1 VRRLLSTLMLAA
13 AAGTVV
19 PAAAAVA
26 ATSPAARPALQ
37 RFGVRLVD
45 VPVSEAHNP
54 RALRYII
61 DYLPPGAVI
70 HRRIRVVNQESRTA
84 HFTVYP
90 DAAQISHGYF
100 IGDAGHTRS
109 ELTTWI
115 TIQHPSLT
123 LRPHTGVMDMVTIR
137 VPRKPTK
144 GGHYGVIW
152 AQQTSLLRMA
162 TGFAVKEVNR
172 VGIRM
177 YLDIGPGGVAP
188 TNFTITSITGHRSPR
203 GRPYLTALV
212 HNTGGL
218 AVDLNGTVRLTGGP
232 GSTSAGP
239 FSAQQVTTLAPGQS
253 WTMTFAP
260 ASRIPNGPWTA
271 TITLVSGLT
280 TRTATATIQFSGSP
294 VNTGWTTR
302 LPIMTGAAA
311 IIALLALAGFRLRRT
326 PQRRHAHA
334 WRRTADESS

>member
-13 AAGTVV
+13 AAGTLV
-19 PAAAAVA
+19 PAAAVA

-61 DYLPPGAVI
+61 DYLPPAAVI
-70 HRRIRVVNQESRTA
+70 HRRIRIVNQESRTA

-115 TIQHPSLT
+115 TVQHPSLT
-123 LRPHTGVMDMVTIR
+123 LRPHTGTMDMITIR
-137 VPRKPTK
+137 VPRKPTR
-144 GGHYGVIW
+144 GEHYGVIW
-152 AQQTSLLRMA
+152 AQQTSLLHTA

-218 AVDLNGTVRLTGGP
+218 AVDLDGTVRLTGGP

-239 FSAQQVTTLAPGQS
+239 FTAQQVTTLAPGQS

-271 TITLVSGLT
+271 TITMISGLT
-280 TRTATATIQFSGSP
+280 TRTATATIQFSGTP
-294 VNTGWTTR
+294 LNTGWTTH

-311 IIALLALAGFRLRRT
+311 ILIITLLTLTRLRLRRV
-326 PQRRHAHA
+326 PRARRARQAHA
-334 WRRTADESS
+334 

>member
-1 VRRLLSTLMLAA
+1 MRRLLSTLMLAA
-13 AAGTVV
+13 AAGTLV
-19 PAAAAVA
+19 PAAAALA
-26 ATSPAARPALQ
+26 ATSPAAGPSPQ

-70 HRRIRVVNQESRTA
+70 HRRIRVVNQESRPA

-90 DAAQISHGYF
+90 DAAQITHGYF

-109 ELTTWI
+109 ELTSWI

-137 VPRKPTK
+137 VPRKPTR
-144 GGHYGVIW
+144 GEHYGVIW
-152 AQQTSLLRMA
+152 AQQISLLRMA
-162 TGFAVKEVNR
+162 TGFAIKEVNR

-188 TNFTITSITGHRSPR
+188 TNFTITSITGHRSAS

-218 AVDLNGTVRLTGGP
+218 AVDLDGTVRLTGGP

-260 ASRIPNGPWTA
+260 ANRIPNGPWTA

-280 TRTATATIQFSGSP
+280 ARTATATIQFSGSP
-294 VNTGWTTR
+294 ITTGWTTH
-302 LPIMTGAAA
+302 LPMTITAAA
-311 IIALLALAGFRLRRT
+311 ILTIALLTLVRFRQRRALHT
-326 PQRRHAHA
+326 RHAHA
-334 WRRTADESS
+334 

>member
-1 VRRLLSTLMLAA
+1 VRRLLSTLMLTA
-13 AAGTVV
+13 AAGTLL
-19 PAAAAVA
+19 PAAAALA

-61 DYLPPGAVI
+61 DYLPPAAVI

-123 LRPHTGVMDMVTIR
+123 LRPHTGTMDMVTIR
-137 VPRKPTK
+137 VPRKPTR
-144 GGHYGVIW
+144 GEHYGVIW
-152 AQQTSLLRMA
+152 AQQTSLLHTA

-218 AVDLNGTVRLTGGP
+218 AVDLDGTVRLTGGP

-239 FSAQQVTTLAPGQS
+239 FAAQQVTTLAPGQS

-260 ASRIPNGPWTA
+260 GSRIPNGPWTA

-280 TRTATATIQFSGSP
+280 ARTATATIEFSGTP
-294 VNTGWTTR
+294 LNTGWTTH
-302 LPIMTGAAA
+302 LPITITAAA
-311 IIALLALAGFRLRRT
+311 ILIIALLTLTRFRLRRV
-326 PQRRHAHA
+326 PRARRARQAHA
-334 WRRTADESS
+334 

>member
-1 VRRLLSTLMLAA
+1 VRRLLITLMLIA
-13 AAGTVV
+13 AAGTLV
-19 PAAAAVA
+19 PAAAALA
-26 ATSPAARPALQ
+26 ATSPAAGSALQ

-90 DAAQISHGYF
+90 DAAQITHGYF
-100 IGDAGHTRS
+100 IGDAGYTRS

-137 VPRKPTK
+137 VPRKPTR
-144 GGHYGVIW
+144 GEHYGVIW
-152 AQQTSLLRMA
+152 AQQTSLLHMA
-162 TGFAVKEVNR
+162 TGFAIKEVNR

-188 TNFTITSITGHRSPR
+188 TNFTITSITGHRSAK

-218 AVDLNGTVRLTGGP
+218 AVDLDGTMRLTGGP

-260 ASRIPNGPWTA
+260 ANRIPNGPWTA
-271 TITLVSGLT
+271 TVTLTSGLT
-280 TRTATATIQFSGSP
+280 KRTATATIQFSNSP
-294 VNTGWTTR
+294 LNTGWTTH

-311 IIALLALAGFRLRRT
+311 IIALLALAGLRLRRV
-326 PQRRHAHA
+326 PQRRQAHA
-334 WRRTADESS
+334 